1 MSTEIWRGDNDV
13 VAQLDT
19 NTVGGTIE
27 VGDEFIVTFN
37 GKVFQYTAASTSAD
51 TVRTALVTAFNLITD
66 IPELAEVTAAA
77 TAATG
82 AYSLTADIAGKPF
95 TQTPTTTESGG
106 GSADSQT
113 HGKASTT
120 ANAGPNVWEAAN
132 FDTGALPG
140 AGDNVYIDNTSGDIL
155 YGLDQSGAGTLT
167 SLSIGA
173 GFTGSIGLPWINTS
187 GSVNYYEYRETFL
200 KINATTLN
208 IGLGTGNGSG
218 RLRIDCDALASQTI
232 NVHKTGTAKEKDVHA
247 LAITNTGSGGTYNI
261 FDGAVD
267 FDRFGGQ
274 TGTVGTLNI
283 AGGTVRTGT
292 GSTIATATVVG
303 GSLTAQSAIT
313 TLTLEDDAE
322 ATTIGTGA
330 IGTANVRG
338 GTLTIKSSG
347 TITTLNVGSNGV
359 VDVSNSAV
367 AITVTNCTLAAG
379 AEINDPNGRVTFTN
393 AIDLGDAGLDDV
405 TLDLG
410 RGVNVLPS

>member
-82 AYSLTADIAGKPF
+82 AYSLTADISGKPF
-95 TQTPTTTESGG
+95 TQLATTTESGG
-106 GSADSQT
+106 GGADAQT
-113 HGKASTT
+113 HVKVSTT

-132 FDTGALPG
+132 FDTGALPN

-155 YGLDQSGAGTLT
+155 YGLDQSGAGTLV
-167 SLSIGA
+167 SLNIGA

-218 RLRIDCDALASQTI
+218 RLRIDCDAVANQTI
-232 NVHKTGTAKEKDVHA
+232 NVHKTGTAKEKDVYS
-247 LAITNTGSGGTYNI
+247 LVLTNIATASELNL
-261 FDGAVD
+261 FDGTVD
-267 FDRFGGQ
+267 VDRFGGQ
-274 TGTVGTLNI
+274 TSTLTNVNISAGTL
-283 AGGTVRTGT
+283 RTGT
-292 GSTIATATVVG
+292 GTTVTTVVATG
-303 GSLTAQSAIT
+303 GSATFNSAIT

-322 ATTIGTGA
+322 ANTIGSGA
-330 IGTANVRG
+330 ITTANVRG
-338 GTLTIKSSG
+338 GTLNIQSTG